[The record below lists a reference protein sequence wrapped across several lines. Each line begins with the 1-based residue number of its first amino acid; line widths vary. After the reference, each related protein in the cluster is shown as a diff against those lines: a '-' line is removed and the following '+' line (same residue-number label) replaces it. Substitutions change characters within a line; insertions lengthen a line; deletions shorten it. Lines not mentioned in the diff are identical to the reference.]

1 MARMAAMIVGVL
13 TFSSVLGLV
22 NSNIVLH
29 ENGYEGVV
37 VAIGEGVPE
46 DPNIIENLKMM
57 FMEGS
62 EVLNEA
68 TRQRAYFRE
77 VTIVVPSTWNYSE
90 DYMATTGLGWVS
102 GADVRVDLPHPLH
115 GDSPYTL
122 QLGGCGDPGE
132 YIHLSPEYAAKMYSS
147 LLPTFGS
154 PGKVLVHEWAHLRW
168 GVFDE
173 YGEPA
178 TSTPTFYIGED
189 MQVHVT
195 GCTEGI
201 KGWLRN
207 IDGSECH
214 ADASGM
220 PDSQCHFFPAED
232 SDNNITA
239 SLMNL
244 YFLDNVRMFCDNEE
258 LPHNPYAPNAHNMQ
272 CDGRSVW
279 EVITQHQDFKDGVVL
294 CLVGY
299 LVCLYIRYFVL
310 SLHPRSDHGSQ
321 DLGPRSWVFLSQFVG
336 VCYQGLY
343 HLYLYLN
350 EFTTRFVRD
359 LVPTGSLLAVVSFA
373 NTSHL
378 DLPFTVVPR
387 DREDIV
393 SKLPDTYVVGGYT
406 AIGGALEFIL
416 QLVENTGTE
425 SEGLMVILITDGEET
440 MYPKVETKLPAIKRK
455 RIVINTVSF
464 GPNATDSLELWAK
477 ETGGKSY
484 YHSTGSSDSLS
495 SLDALLYDS
504 ITTNLDQPD
513 DQLLQV
519 YRRTH
524 EVAARGGL
532 ETGQVVLDSSLG
544 HETRFTFTESIVS
557 PYNPHQPGTSL
568 APAWEQP
575 GTSLAPA
582 WHQPG
587 TSMVPAWEQPGTSL
601 APAWH
606 QPGTCLGTAWH
617 LPGTSLAPAWHQ
629 PGTSLAPVWHQPGT
643 SLAPAWEQPGTSLAP
658 VWHQPGTSLA
668 PAWEQPGTSLAPV
681 WHQPGTSL
689 APAWHQPGTCLAPA
703 WHQPGTNL
711 APAWHQPRWLMGFK
725 AGRWTYI
732 IRNPAGHPRTYPQP
746 DEVQVAVT
754 SHPSRKTG
762 QAPVRVKAWMSANN
776 ITYPE
781 PALVF
786 AYVSQGYSMVLDAT
800 VTAFIV
806 PPTEEKSISFP
817 LLDNGV
823 GADLRSGDGIY
834 SAFFTQYSGNGRYSV
849 SATVST
855 SNRTAKLQAL
865 SGAPEG
871 HLRQP
876 GTSALRRLTLPLT
889 VSLPEPDSTFAPGD
903 LVPSEEPS
911 GAPHAPCCGDVN
923 RMRVEPFT
931 RFTSGGIFKVHNY
944 QPGDQQ
950 PPGRVTDLTVSFVYL
965 YDALV
970 SLTWTSPGDDLYT
983 GTATVLELR
992 YHESMSIH
1000 SNFHVGHQVNSSHLT
1015 SGDLTPRPAGQPH
1028 NITLKMLDR
1037 SVESLEGRAVFFV
1050 VRARDEMGNSG
1061 NLSNLAT
1068 AYFPLKKYTR
1078 NIQEEQKM
1086 DAMSGLVVLVV
1097 LGVIILVMVIFVASV
1112 KMLHVRNRK
1121 ARKEQQ
1127 LVRREQQVLEGG
1139 NVNRFCG

>member
-279 EVITQHQDFKDGVVL
+279 EVITQHQDFKDGVNPPRRKRAAETDLKPRFQV
-294 CLVGY
+294 
-299 LVCLYIRYFVL
+299 IQEAAKKKPRFVL
-310 SLHPRSDHGSQ
+310 LLDLSGSM
-321 DLGPRSWVFLSQFVG
+321 DQFMKQL
-336 VCYQGLY
+336 YQAVV
-343 HLYLYLN
+343 
-350 EFTTRFVRD
+350 RFVRD

-557 PYNPHQPGTSL
+557 PYNPFSISASLQDPEGHLYSEHSL
-568 APAWEQP
+568 A
-575 GTSLAPA
+575 
-582 WHQPG
+582 WHYRLDNA
-587 TSMVPAWEQPGTSL
+587 TRTIIFNIIEAM
-601 APAWH
+601 
-606 QPGTCLGTAWH
+606 
-617 LPGTSLAPAWHQ
+617 
-629 PGTSLAPVWHQPGT
+629 
-643 SLAPAWEQPGTSLAP
+643 
-658 VWHQPGTSLA
+658 
-668 PAWEQPGTSLAPV
+668 
-681 WHQPGTSL
+681 
-689 APAWHQPGTCLAPA
+689 
-703 WHQPGTNL
+703 
-711 APAWHQPRWLMGFK
+711 